1 MFGKSLIL
9 KNSTNSHKFWSLNFK
24 RNSNKFL
31 FPLNVTLCYLAL
43 DSTWNTWSGN
53 TSNKRVY
60 IRQDL
65 VQDNEAGY
73 SRCRPSWRRWS
84 RWRPCGRPTSSESLP
99 PPTTSWRT
107 TTTTS
112 TNSIFSFPEPISFRR
127 TIDQSKQLSCGFLPR
142 DLISFFHLVDPFS
155 IYFYFCSA
163 ICFSPRSGKKQV
175 CVTGAW
181 RPSFSCHHHCRGCCR
196 CCRYCC
202 RRCCLSI
209 LCPNHTWIFQ
219 LSLSVFVPFWI
230 KFDSFI
236 LRFLFCFV
244 RYAKFR
250 TGTEPLTLRI
260 SHYYCWPQCR
270 TQFKQ
275 NFSFGSVCFLELVQN
290 KMKISLLSK
299 YLLLNKYLFSELMLL
314 LQESSL

>member
-24 RNSNKFL
+24 RNSNKLL

-53 TSNKRVY
+53 TSNKRVC

-65 VQDNEAGY
+65 VQDNEACY

-99 PPTTSWRT
+99 PPTTSWRP

-127 TIDQSKQLSCGFLPR
+127 TIDQSKQRVFLAASSHETWFR
-142 DLISFFHLVDPFS
+142 FFTSLILFLF
-155 IYFYFCSA
+155 YFYFCSA

-181 RPSFSCHHHCRGCCR
+181 RPSFSCHHHCRRCR
-196 CCRYCC
+196 RRCYRCCC

-244 RYAKFR
+244 RYTRFR

-260 SHYYCWPQCR
+260 PHYYCWPLCQAW
-270 TQFKQ
+270 F
-275 NFSFGSVCFLELVQN
+275 N
-290 KMKISLLSK
+290 
-299 YLLLNKYLFSELMLL
+299 
-314 LQESSL
+314 